1 MSDGAVSP
9 DPSPPDPSAIDWSHV
24 ADLRDEIGADEFA
37 EVLELFLA
45 DSDEM
50 VEALAG
56 QPPSA
61 YEEALHALKG
71 AALNMGLSGLAEI
84 CRQGERLAA
93 EGRAD
98 EVQIVQVLT
107 GYAAARAALVSG
119 LHGGK
124 GAG

>member
-1 MSDGAVSP
+1 MSDGAGAP
-9 DPSPPDPSAIDWSHV
+9 DPSPPDPSAIDWPRV
-24 ADLRDEIGADEFA
+24 ADLRVEIGDDEFV
-37 EVLELFLA
+37 EVLELFLT

-61 YEEALHALKG
+61 YEEALHSLKG

-93 EGRAD
+93 EGRAE
-98 EVQIVQVLT
+98 EVQIALVLT

-119 LHGGK
+119 LQAGK
-124 GAG
+124 GGG